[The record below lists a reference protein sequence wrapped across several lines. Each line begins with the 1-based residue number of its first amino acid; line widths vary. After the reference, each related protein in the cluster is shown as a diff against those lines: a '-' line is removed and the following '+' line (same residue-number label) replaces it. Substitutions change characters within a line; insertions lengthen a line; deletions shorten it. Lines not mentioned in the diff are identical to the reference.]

1 MSDDTVIVY
10 VVDDDPSVRRSLS
23 ALLKAHDFEPQT
35 FGSAEEFLD
44 DHDPEVNACL
54 VVDVRMPG
62 MSGIDLQNRLRERN
76 SRLAVI
82 VISGHGD
89 IPTAVEAMRA
99 GAIDFIEKPFDA
111 NALVESVRRAHG
123 ALQSGNG
130 QTGLPA
136 EEVAKRLERL
146 TPRERE
152 VLDHLVLGEINK
164 VIAHKLDISQRTVE
178 IHRARIKE
186 KMEAQ
191 SLSDLIR
198 MML

>member
-1 MSDDTVIVY
+1 MNDANGTVY
-10 VVDDDPSVRRSLS
+10 VVDDDPSVRRSLH
-23 ALLKAHDFEPQT
+23 ALLKAHGFDADAFS
-35 FGSAEEFLD
+35 SAKEFLD
-44 DHDPEVNACL
+44 HFDGSMSGCL

-62 MSGIDLQNRLRERN
+62 MSGLELQKQLAERRGGL
-76 SRLAVI
+76 SVI
-82 VISGHGD
+82 VISGHAD

-99 GAIDFIEKPFDA
+99 GALDFIEKPFDEETLI
-111 NALVESVRRAHG
+111 NAVRRA
-123 ALQSGNG
+123 LEVRRSGG
-130 QTGLPA
+130 DQQGLPA
-136 EEVAKRLERL
+136 DELETRLQRL

-164 VIAHKLDISQRTVE
+164 VIAHKLGISQRTVE

-191 SLSDLIR
+191 SLADLIR

>member
-1 MSDDTVIVY
+1 MTDANGSVY
-10 VVDDDPSVRRSLS
+10 VVDDDPSVRRSLR
-23 ALLKAHDFEPQT
+23 ALLKAHGFDAQPFS
-35 FGSAEEFLD
+35 SAHEFLD
-44 DHDPEVNACL
+44 QFESEMNGCL

-62 MSGIDLQNRLRERN
+62 MNGLELQRH
-76 SRLAVI
+76 LAEKQSALAIV

-99 GAIDFIEKPFDA
+99 GAVDFIEKPFDEETLIDA
-111 NALVESVRRAHG
+111 VRRALVVGRLG
-123 ALQSGNG
+123 ADQRS
-130 QTGLPA
+130 LPPDQL
-136 EEVAKRLERL
+136 EKRLQRL

-164 VIAHKLDISQRTVE
+164 VIAHKLKISQRTVE

-191 SLSDLIR
+191 SLADLIR